1 MGQKIIPQ
9 SNRLPLTKAWSSQWI
24 ADRDYRER
32 LLEDMRLR
40 EFLTARYGRQSALAR
55 VEIKR
60 TVGGQIHIILH
71 AAKPGIIIGRAGAG
85 IAELRDKI
93 ETLLGIKASS
103 SAKSSKVAT
112 SGRSTTTPGS
122 RLKIDIVEVRQPELS
137 ALLVAETIASQIER
151 RIAYR
156 RAVRQAI
163 ERVLQSGAQ
172 GVKIVVSGRLGGAEI
187 ARQEKFTEG
196 SVPLS
201 TFRADIDYA
210 HVDARTTYG
219 TIGIKVWIHRGPT
232 KETEIN
238 E

>member
-219 TIGIKVWIHRGPT
+219 TIGIKVWIHRGPA